1 MQPGVANGRS
11 KPDKGVPEIM
21 RKSILSTPLFTVS
34 LVLASCGGLGAGDST
49 AQEPVPLSAGEPVAL
64 EDGAPFAVTSHGTF
78 AEPWAI
84 AEEPGTGKFLITE
97 KAGTAKLFNPADG
110 TVLEVTSG
118 LPEVAYGG
126 QGGLGDVAFAPD
138 YADSGTVYLSW
149 AKADEGA
156 ARRAALGRGKLVC
169 DTDSCAIEGFTQIWQ
184 QSIPIESN
192 GHFSHKIAFS
202 PDGQHLFL
210 SSGDRQQQDPA
221 QDRSNNLGAVL
232 RLNLDGTPAAGNPFA
247 DEGSPTD
254 QIWTYGQRNILGL
267 KFDSAGNLWE
277 LEHGPRGGDELNLI
291 ARGANYGWPTRSNG
305 VNYSGDDIP
314 DHTADDGFTKPALFW
329 TPVIA
334 PGDMIVY
341 SGDMFADWQDQI
353 LIANLGTTSIAR
365 IALDPAN
372 ASATEE
378 ARYAFP
384 ERLRDIVEA
393 SDGAIWVIEDG
404 DNGRL
409 LRLTPA
415 P

>member
-1 MQPGVANGRS
+1 
-11 KPDKGVPEIM
+11 M

-34 LVLASCGGLGAGDST
+34 LILASCSGLGAGDST
-49 AQEPVPLSAGEPVAL
+49 AQEPAAVSAGEVVAL
-64 EDGAPFAVTSHGTF
+64 DQGSPFAVTSHGTF

-84 AEEPGTGKFLITE
+84 AEEPGSGNFFITE
-97 KAGTAKLFNPADG
+97 KAGTAKLFRPADG
-110 TVLEVTSG
+110 SVIDVTSG

-138 YADSGTVYLSW
+138 YATSGTVYISW
-149 AKADEGA
+149 AKADEGE

-169 DTDSCAIEGFTQIWQ
+169 GEDSCAIEGFTQIWQ
-184 QSIPIESN
+184 QSLAIESN

-202 PDGQHLFL
+202 PDGQYLFL

-267 KFDSAGNLWE
+267 KFDAAGNLWE
-277 LEHGPRGGDELNLI
+277 LEHGPRGGDELNLVVE
-291 ARGANYGWPTRSNG
+291 GANYGWPTRSNG
-305 VNYSGDDIP
+305 VNYNGDNIP
-314 DHTADDGFTKPALFW
+314 DHTADDGFTKPAIYW

-341 SGDMFADWQDQI
+341 GGDMFADWQGQI
-353 LIANLGTTSIAR
+353 IIANLGTTSIVRVAPD
-365 IALDPAN
+365 AAN
-372 ASATEE
+372 ATATEE
-378 ARYAFP
+378 GRYAFP
-384 ERLRDIVEA
+384 KRLRDIVEA

-404 DNGRL
+404 GNGRL

-415 P
+415 G

>member
-1 MQPGVANGRS
+1 
-11 KPDKGVPEIM
+11 M

-34 LVLASCGGLGAGDST
+34 LVLASCSGVGAGDSA
-49 AQEPVPLSAGEPVAL
+49 AQEPAAVSAGEVVAL
-64 EDGAPFAVTSHGTF
+64 EDGPPFTVTSHGTF

-84 AEEPGTGKFLITE
+84 AEEPGTGNFLITE
-97 KAGTAKLFNPADG
+97 KAGTAKLFRPADG
-110 TVLEVTSG
+110 RVLDVSG

-138 YADSGTVYLSW
+138 YAQSGTVYISW
-149 AKADEGA
+149 AKADEDE

-169 DTDSCAIEGFTQIWQ
+169 GEDSCALEGFTQIWQ
-184 QSIPIESN
+184 QSVAIKSN

-210 SSGDRQQQDPA
+210 SSGDRQQGDPA

-247 DEGSPTD
+247 AEGSPAD

-267 KFDSAGNLWE
+267 KFDAVGNLWE
-277 LEHGPRGGDELNLI
+277 LEHGPRGGDELNLVVE
-291 ARGANYGWPTRSNG
+291 GANYGWPTRSNG
-305 VNYSGDDIP
+305 VNYDGSDIP

-341 SGDMFADWQDQI
+341 SGDLFAGWQGQI
-353 LIANLGTTSIAR
+353 LIANLGSTSIVRVAPD
-365 IALDPAN
+365 AAN

-384 ERLRDIVEA
+384 KRLRDIVEA

-404 DNGRL
+404 GDGRL